1 MRPIQTPPPQKSNPT
16 PPQMNGMAAK
26 DDSLPKT
33 SGRLLPLGSSA
44 CITYNRVS
52 WLLRV
57 RKEVFSPS
65 EALGPPAAQHLI
77 FCQIANDV
85 YGSTSCLRLS
95 QSERRAGV
103 NMLSGYGITAENTNT
118 PHRANVKRSV
128 IELART
134 WPLYFARLFP
144 VSGAAQ
150 VLIMSRFDPYRLLQ
164 GFCCSSLKYSW

>member
-1 MRPIQTPPPQKSNPT
+1 MRPIQTPPPTKSPIPNHK
-16 PPQMNGMAAK
+16 Q
-26 DDSLPKT
+26 SHSPKT
-33 SGRLLPLGSSA
+33 ASRLIPLGSSA

-52 WLLRV
+52 WLLRI

-65 EALGPPAAQHLI
+65 ESLGPPTAQHLV
-77 FCQIANDV
+77 FCQIAADV
-85 YGSTSCLRLS
+85 YGVTTCLRLS

-103 NMLSGYGITAENTNT
+103 NMLSGYGVTAENLNT
-118 PHRANVKRSV
+118 PHRANVKRNV

-150 VLIMSRFDPYRLLQ
+150 VRI
-164 GFCCSSLKYSW
+164 G